1 MNSLISHFNQSNET
15 NYNIPVES
23 LMQILNA
30 NILNM
35 GTPIIDQNNIYN
47 ISNDYYNNID
57 TREVNS
63 RKHKLY
69 TPLKY
74 QISFMEELY
83 NSLIYINDLEFA
95 LLVLR
100 EINSCINFD
109 ENEFVTSSACDYYKK
124 KRFIFTMEIL
134 ETVYLAAIRSVIDKS
149 SQYNSNI
156 YGRVKKIG
164 IRFAQDVVTFIPT
177 DSNFA
182 SCKLIKRGDISSK
195 NNYSKISEKEFVI
208 LTCECKTAIGYI
220 KEIDKNHTC
229 KIFLNQDKFLESD
242 KIIMSKLTNNT
253 AFEKTLEGLKI
264 FTTEKSCSKNLY
276 KIICEENLIDINSL
290 AYQEVFSKF
299 SKGFSGIVNQHMNPS
314 QQEALMCASK
324 QSLTLI
330 QGPPGTGKTTVG
342 IEIIIEWLR
351 QDSFNPILVCAD
363 SNIAVDILHRELSKA
378 GVNSLRMGVKE
389 EIIFEKGNKFSQYR
403 RLVKHTNVVCCTCVG
418 SLCEYL
424 GEEKFTRVLIDEA
437 TQATELS
444 TIIPLVKNAK
454 QVVLIGDH
462 KQLPPTI
469 ISFNAEKEGLS
480 ISLFE
485 KLINKGLKP
494 IMLNT
499 QYRMHP
505 SISFF
510 PSQNFYNSLLL
521 NGITDK
527 HRPLILGFP
536 WPNPNIRVS
545 FVNVAGDEETEGSSY
560 FNPLEIN
567 MVLDILIKIFN
578 FNTVNIEDVGIVT
591 PYDSQKKKLRKEV
604 GNMISNYPQLF
615 LINSSS
621 NKNSICS
628 VDTVDGFQG
637 MDKDLIIFSSVRSNP
652 KGSIGFL
659 KDPRRLNV
667 MLTRAKRGL
676 IVVGNYNCL
685 VADPNWREWL
695 QWVDYCGVT
704 YK

>member
-1 MNSLISHFNQSNET
+1 MNTLISHFNQSNET
-15 NYNIPVES
+15 NYNLPVES
-23 LMQILNA
+23 LMQVLNA
-30 NILNM
+30 NIMNLAS
-35 GTPIIDQNNIYN
+35 TDQNNI
-47 ISNDYYNNID
+47 SNVSTDLYSSID
-57 TREVNS
+57 AG
-63 RKHKLY
+63 KPKKQY
-69 TPLKY
+69 TPLTY
-74 QISFMEELY
+74 PIIFMEELY

-109 ENEFVTSSACDYYKK
+109 EAEFITSASCDYYKK

-134 ETVYLAAIRSVIDKS
+134 ETVYLAAVRSVLDKDP
-149 SQYNSNI
+149 QNYSNI
-156 YGRVKKIG
+156 FGRVRKIG

-177 DSNFA
+177 DLKYA
-182 SCKLIKRGDISSK
+182 SSKMIKRGDISRK
-195 NNYSKISEKEFVI
+195 DNYSQISEKEFVL
-208 LTCECKTAIGYI
+208 LTSESKTAIGYV
-220 KEIDKNHTC
+220 KEIDKNYTC

-242 KIIMSKLTNNT
+242 KIIMTKLTNYT
-253 AFEKTLEGLKI
+253 AFEKTLDGLKI
-264 FTTEKSCSKNLY
+264 FTTERCCSKNLH
-276 KIICEENLIDINSL
+276 KLICGENYPEEINSL
-290 AYQEVFSKF
+290 ATREVFSKF
-299 SKGFSGIVNQHMNPS
+299 NKGFSGIVNQHLNPS

-378 GVNSLRMGVKE
+378 GVNALRMGVKE
-389 EIIFEKGNKFSQYR
+389 EIIFDKANKFSQYR

-424 GEEKFTRVLIDEA
+424 GEEKFTRILIDEA

-444 TIIPLVKNAK
+444 TIIPLVKSAE
-454 QVVLIGDH
+454 QLVLIGDH

-485 KLINKGLKP
+485 KLINKGIKP
-494 IMLNT
+494 VMLNT

-521 NGITDK
+521 NGIGDK
-527 HRPLILGFP
+527 HRPPILGFP

-545 FVNVAGDEETEGSSY
+545 FVNVTGDEEMEGSSY
-560 FNPLEIN
+560 FNRLEIN

-578 FNTVNIEDVGIVT
+578 YNTVNIQDVGIVT
-591 PYDSQKKKLRKEV
+591 PYDSQKRKFRREV
-604 GNMISNYPQLF
+604 GNMINTYPQLF
-615 LINSSS
+615 LVN
-621 NKNSICS
+621 NPNTICS

-685 VADPNWREWL
+685 IADPNWREWL
-695 QWVDYCGVT
+695 QWVDYCGST